1 LSLNQFQKVLY
12 YWCWFSNYN
21 DKRNS

>member
-1 LSLNQFQKVLY
+1 MKVLY

>member
-1 LSLNQFQKVLY
+1 LNQFQKVLY

>member
-1 LSLNQFQKVLY
+1 LNQSLKVLY

>member
-1 LSLNQFQKVLY
+1 LNQFKKVLY